1 MSNDTQADL
10 PSADLIADLTV
21 DTTAEPTSED
31 SIAADSALADSAPA
45 EQAAAP
51 IETGEAPAT
60 GETASTAETA
70 GTADAAAVAQAA
82 ETAEAAGSAEV
93 PEGAGAAAVAEE
105 DDLDSHRFEC
115 RSCGYVYDPGE
126 GVKKLGIPQGTP
138 FFELDAASFRCPVCR
153 SKVGAFKDIGPR
165 NKPSGFEENL
175 NFGLGVNRL
184 TPGQKN
190 VLIFGGFALAI
201 AFFLSLYSLR

>member
-1 MSNDTQADL
+1 MSDEIQADQQ
-10 PSADLIADLTV
+10 PQAVV
-21 DTTAEPTSED
+21 DQAAGGETT
-31 SIAADSALADSAPA
+31 SAPA
-45 EQAAAP
+45 DP
-51 IETGEAPAT
+51 
-60 GETASTAETA
+60 A
-70 GTADAAAVAQAA
+70 GTEPQPA
-82 ETAEAAGSAEV
+82 
-93 PEGAGAAAVAEE
+93 PEDV
-105 DDLDSHRFEC
+105 STHRFEC

-126 GVKKLGIPQGTP
+126 GIKKLDIAPGTP
-138 FFELDAASFRCPVCR
+138 FLELDPDRFRCPVCR
-153 SKVGAFKDIGPR
+153 SNVGAFRDIGPR

>member
-1 MSNDTQADL
+1 MSNDTQADH
-10 PSADLIADLTV
+10 PSAESTFEKV
-21 DTTAEPTSED
+21 AES
-31 SIAADSALADSAPA
+31 DSAQTDSAPA
-45 EQAAAP
+45 Q
-51 IETGEAPAT
+51 EAEPPEA
-60 GETASTAETA
+60 A
-70 GTADAAAVAQAA
+70 GTADAAAAAVAEVVA
-82 ETAEAAGSAEV
+82 EVAEAAEATE
-93 PEGAGAAAVAEE
+93 VAEE

>member
-10 PSADLIADLTV
+10 PSADPSNSSNPN
-21 DTTAEPTSED
+21 EPSEPNPV
-31 SIAADSALADSAPA
+31 DSAAI
-45 EQAAAP
+45 EAAP
-51 IETGEAPAT
+51 IEAAPNAVK
-60 GETASTAETA
+60 
-70 GTADAAAVAQAA
+70 ADAA
-82 ETAEAAGSAEV
+82 G
-93 PEGAGAAAVAEE
+93 AEE
-105 DDLDSHRFEC
+105 EEDLDSHRFEC

-126 GVKKLGIPQGTP
+126 GVKKLGIAAGTP
-138 FFELDAASFRCPVCR
+138 FLELDAASFRCPVCR

-175 NFGLGVNRL
+175 NFGLGVNRM

>member
-10 PSADLIADLTV
+10 ASADPTNPG
-21 DTTAEPTSED
+21 EPTIQGDPTNSGEPSNASD
-31 SIAADSALADSAPA
+31 RSNPGASDEPGALGSAPGEA
-45 EQAAAP
+45 PP
-51 IETGEAPAT
+51 IETGAGESTAIAAADAPAQS
-60 GETASTAETA
+60 E
-70 GTADAAAVAQAA
+70 
-82 ETAEAAGSAEV
+82 
-93 PEGAGAAAVAEE
+93 PEEPDEE
-105 DDLDSHRFEC
+105 DLDSHRFEC

-126 GVKKLGIPQGTP
+126 GVKKLGIAPGTP
-138 FFELDAASFRCPVCR
+138 FLELDATSFRCPVCR

-175 NFGLGVNRL
+175 NFGLGVNRM